1 MKRQKNTVNC
11 HFKSSPHERID
22 FYLQIPMLQML
33 IHNFSARRLF
43 MKFLVGV
50 LSLTFLQWQGCTSP
64 TQQEKRSKVIVM
76 TTDLVMD
83 SAMIRVYDS
92 MHSKEGVWPAL
103 KKANQ
108 ASGIEEITIYRFG
121 NRLMMMIRIPEG
133 TDMAKMDSLYVGADP
148 KVAEWGKLMS
158 SFQRALPGVDS
169 SQKWVEM
176 KLIHHYL
183 DGEYI
188 H

>member
-1 MKRQKNTVNC
+1 MGVLVLVC
-11 HFKSSPHERID
+11 LHWYSCSSPD
-22 FYLQIPMLQML
+22 QNP
-33 IHNFSARRLF
+33 
-43 MKFLVGV
+43 
-50 LSLTFLQWQGCTSP
+50 
-64 TQQEKRSKVIVM
+64 KRSTVMVM

-108 ASGIEEITIYRFG
+108 ASGIEEIKIYRFG

-133 TDMAKMDSLYVGADP
+133 TDMARMDSLYVGADP
-148 KVAEWGKLMS
+148 KVEEWGKLMS
-158 SFQRALPGVDS
+158 SFQKALPGVDS